1 MAVMLTYIHSL
12 LICMLIFRQV
22 VASVDSRPLLQPP
35 EDKVVNN
42 LTEVNCTELEV
53 SLKIHI
59 EQQKLLLQ
67 KFDQW
72 MKEHETNEY
81 GEAEFEQI
89 RYAEETISAIQEE
102 FKHYQTIF
110 ESTIKTARISYE
122 LDKLEND
129 SDTYISSIDRIQANF
144 EEMVHEFRLISKT
157 VDDFISLSNSYDQF
171 LTLSVQQ
178 RVDEIAQLFD
188 KHECA
193 TKIRQHQNIVL
204 YENPLRMYKD
214 QLHDFND
221 KYRQILAVLS
231 TAKIVV
237 EMLNSTDLALT
248 NFRSRMHQ
256 FTAIKDMPE
265 MDTYVAQLLMN
276 ITNSTRVS
284 VNSSMEE
291 VD

>member
-1 MAVMLTYIHSL
+1 
-12 LICMLIFRQV
+12 MLIFRQV